1 MKGTKLAIIIEDS
14 EGVRMKVAQWLNK
27 KGYEVLH
34 ASNGEEG
41 LQKIKEYE
49 RDLSLIISDFNRKIS
64 SCFF

>member
-1 MKGTKLAIIIEDS
+1 VKLYYHFLFFREKALKGTKLAIIIEDS

-41 LQKIKEYE
+41 LQKIK
-49 RDLSLIISDFNRKIS
+49 
-64 SCFF
+64 